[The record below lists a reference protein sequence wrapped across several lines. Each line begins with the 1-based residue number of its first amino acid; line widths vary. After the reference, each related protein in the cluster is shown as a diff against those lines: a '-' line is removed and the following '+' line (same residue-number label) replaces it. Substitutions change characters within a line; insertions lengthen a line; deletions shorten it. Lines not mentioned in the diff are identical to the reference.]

1 MATIRKRGRSWQ
13 AQVRRQ
19 GHPPITKSFQQKS
32 DAELWAKQL
41 EVDLERGDAGIIVQ
55 KQTST
60 PLSDLLFRYQK
71 EITPKKRGSEAEKYR
86 LKTLLQHE
94 IAKIPVC
101 KLSAS
106 AVARYRDQRLQVV
119 SSSSI
124 RRELVILRHCLE
136 VARKEWD
143 VPLKENPVHN
153 IQVPSDGKARERRLD
168 EDELGALLIAADGCR
183 NPYVKPVMQFALE
196 TGMRR
201 GEILGLVWENI
212 DLKARTAAI
221 HQTKNGHTRTVPLSG
236 AAVNVLKALPDRDG
250 TVFPIS
256 SNALRKSWER
266 VKERAQ
272 LRDLRFHDLRH
283 EAVSRFFELGLNVPE
298 VALISGHRD
307 PRMLFRY
314 THPKPTEIAKKLA

>member
-1 MATIRKRGRSWQ
+1 MATIRRRGRSWQ
-13 AQVRRQ
+13 AQVRRH

-32 DAELWAKQL
+32 DAELWARQL
-41 EVDLERGDAGIIVQ
+41 EVDLERGDAGIFVR
-55 KQTST
+55 KQAST

-71 EITPKKRGSEAEKYR
+71 EITPRKRGSDAENYR

-94 IAKIPVC
+94 IARTPVH
-101 KLSAS
+101 KLTAS
-106 AVARYRDQRLQVV
+106 AVARYRDQRLLVV
-119 SSSSI
+119 SSSSV

-143 VPLKENPVHN
+143 APLKENPVHS
-153 IQVPSDGKARERRLD
+153 IQVPTDGKARERRLD
-168 EDELGALLIAADGCR
+168 EDELAALLEAADRCR
-183 NPYVKPVMQFALE
+183 NPYVKPVVQFALE

-201 GEILGLVWENI
+201 GEILGLVWANI

-221 HQTKNGHTRTVPLSG
+221 HQTKNGHARTVPLSV
-236 AAVNVLKALPDRDG
+236 AAVAILKAFEPRRGL
-250 TVFPIS
+250 VFPIS
-256 SNALRKSWER
+256 ANALRLSWDR
-266 VKERAQ
+266 MKERAQ

-283 EAVSRFFELGLNVPE
+283 EAVSRFFELGLSVPE

-314 THPKPTEIAKKLA
+314 THPKPKDIAKKLV

>member
-71 EITPKKRGSEAEKYR
+71 EITPKKRGSDAEKYR

-94 IAKIPVC
+94 IARIPVR
-101 KLSAS
+101 KLTGS
-106 AVARYRDQRLQVV
+106 AVARYRDQRLQAV
-119 SSSSI
+119 SSASV

-143 VPLKENPVHN
+143 APFKENPVHN

-168 EDELGALLIAADGCR
+168 EEELKALLAAADKCR
-183 NPYVKPVMQFALE
+183 NPYIKPVVQFALE

-201 GEILGLVWENI
+201 SEILGQVWENI

-221 HQTKNGHTRTVPLSG
+221 HQTKNGHARTVPLSG
-236 AAVNVLKALPDRDG
+236 AAVAILEALDHRSG
-250 TVFPIS
+250 LVFPIS
-256 SNALRKSWER
+256 ANALRLSWER

-283 EAVSRFFELGLNVPE
+283 EAVSRFFELGLSVPE

>member
-19 GHPPITKSFQQKS
+19 GHPPITKSFQQKA

-60 PLSDLLFRYQK
+60 PLSDLLFRYQE
-71 EITPKKRGSEAEKYR
+71 EITPRKRGATAERYR
-86 LKTLLQHE
+86 LRILLRHE
-94 IAKIPVC
+94 IAKIPVS
-101 KLSAS
+101 KLSSS
-106 AVARYRDQRLQVV
+106 AIARYRDERLQAV
-119 SSSSI
+119 SSSSV

-136 VARKEWD
+136 IARKEWEA
-143 VPLKENPVHN
+143 PLKENPVHN
-153 IQVPSDGKARERRLD
+153 IQVPTDGKARERRLTT
-168 EDELGALLIAADGCR
+168 EELKSLLEAADECR
-183 NPYVKPVMQFALE
+183 NPYVKPVVQFALE

-201 GEILGLVWENI
+201 GEILGQVWEKI

-221 HQTKNGHTRTVPLSG
+221 HQTKNGHARTVPLSG
-236 AAVNVLKALPDRDG
+236 AAVAILEAFEHRSGLI
-250 TVFPIS
+250 FPIS
-256 SNALRKSWER
+256 ANALRLSWER
-266 VKERAQ
+266 MKDRAK

-283 EAVSRFFELGLNVPE
+283 EAVSRFFELGLSVPE

>member
-71 EITPKKRGSEAEKYR
+71 EITPKKRGSDAEKYR

-94 IAKIPVC
+94 IARIPVR
-101 KLSAS
+101 KLTAS
-106 AVARYRDQRLQVV
+106 AVARYRDQRLQLV
-119 SSSSI
+119 SSSSV

-143 VPLKENPVHN
+143 APLKENPVHN
-153 IQVPSDGKARERRLD
+153 IQIPSDWKARERRLD
-168 EDELGALLIAADGCR
+168 EDELKALLEAADRCR
-183 NPYVKPVMQFALE
+183 NPYVKPVVQFALE

-201 GEILGLVWENI
+201 GEILGLVWANI

-221 HQTKNGHTRTVPLSG
+221 LQTKNGHARTVPLSV
-236 AAVNVLKALPDRDG
+236 AAAAILKAFNHRDG
-250 TVFPIS
+250 VVFPIS
-256 SNALRKSWER
+256 ANALRLSWER
-266 VKERAQ
+266 IKEKAQ
-272 LRDLRFHDLRH
+272 LQDLRFHDLRH
-283 EAVSRFFELGLNVPE
+283 EAVSRFFELGLSVPE

>member
-71 EITPKKRGSEAEKYR
+71 EITPKKRGADAEKYR

-94 IAKIPVC
+94 IARIPVR
-101 KLSAS
+101 KLTAS

-119 SSSSI
+119 SSSSV

-143 VPLKENPVHN
+143 APLKENPVHN
-153 IQVPSDGKARERRLD
+153 IQVPSDGMARERRLD
-168 EDELGALLIAADGCR
+168 EHELEALLAAADRCR
-183 NPYVKPVMQFALE
+183 NPYVKPVVQFALE

-201 GEILGLVWENI
+201 GEILGLVWANI

-221 HQTKNGHTRTVPLSG
+221 HQTKNGHARTVPLSV
-236 AAVNVLKALPDRDG
+236 AAVAILKAFNHRSG
-250 TVFPIS
+250 VVFPIS
-256 SNALRKSWER
+256 ANALRLSWER

-283 EAVSRFFELGLNVPE
+283 EAVSRFFEIGLSVPE

-314 THPKPTEIAKKLA
+314 THPKPTDIAKKLA